1 MLCLTL
7 LPIHTRPANR
17 RFSFI
22 GVLSSARCP
31 FRCRRPSAPSRRSR
45 LRAVGR
51 VSVPLPAPTG
61 AGNGTDCTHC
71 RSSLC
76 VLQCLR
82 DLLSGSL
89 SLCLSLSLSRSLFGD
104 PCRLVLSSPHS
115 LYSVLS
121 QLPRAA
127 GRRSTFY
134 FLNK

>member
-89 SLCLSLSLSRSLFGD
+89 SLSVSLSLSLALSSATLV
-104 PCRLVLSSPHS
+104 VLSCLPLIPCIQFS
-115 LYSVLS
+115 LSCRA
-121 QLPRAA
+121 LPVVDLH
-127 GRRSTFY
+127 STF
-134 FLNK
+134 